1 MHTDQAEHLCE
12 QRQGPQVMHQVRVG
26 PDLEPHPPPPI
37 QLVRLCVLVLLYHVC
52 PPMSNI
58 VLRILQDRL
67 RCCTLNGMNT
77 KRPGTK
83 SMAFRLPIDL
93 AQRLEAAAA
102 LLATDPSHLLRMMIA
117 EHLPEYEERA

>member
-1 MHTDQAEHLCE
+1 
-12 QRQGPQVMHQVRVG
+12 
-26 PDLEPHPPPPI
+26 
-37 QLVRLCVLVLLYHVC
+37 
-52 PPMSNI
+52 
-58 VLRILQDRL
+58 
-67 RCCTLNGMNT
+67 MNT

-117 EHLPEYEERA
+117 EHLPEYEERAKRTRRTNPDQGGGRGASRPRNGGSG